1 MHQLQ
6 IRRQSVRLT
15 DDVGTEFRP
24 TGAGSGGGGGERRGH
39 SDFVPGVP
47 STAKLLT
54 VHWDDMEFA
63 IPLPPVRGAS

>member
-1 MHQLQ
+1 MTWA
-6 IRRQSVRLT
+6 RSS
-15 DDVGTEFRP
+15 GRP
-24 TGAGSGGGGGERRGH
+24 APARAEGGGERRGH

-63 IPLPPVRGAS
+63 IPLPPVRDAS